1 MLPNSKTKRAI
12 KACQEFA
19 IGVSLF
25 VGGLTPAQ
33 EKPRQTP
40 SGKATSNEVIV
51 SYPDAKN
58 ILQLHRV
65 SADGGNARRITRGEH
80 NSLMPAWSPDGKKIV
95 YVQQSQQGMNLWL
108 STPSGEAAKPL
119 TKSGGNLIPSWL
131 PDSLHIVWTVM
142 TPGKDPSEDS
152 KLFIMNTETME
163 SRRLFTDPEQIR
175 FSNSMGVVSP
185 DGKLVAFVSDRTG
198 PSRIWVSKLDGSDAQ
213 PISPPAVEYHPK
225 LKLAIEQKVPT
236 WSPDG
241 KFIAHWEGVEM
252 NHLSRFTGINDATR
266 DALITASWNVWVV
279 GRDGAGKRKSG
290 RGDDPTWSP
299 DGKVT
304 RAFPDQKKGGPKIM
318 IERKSGAVELPV
330 IPDKTRRYGRFTWK
344 P

>member
-1 MLPNSKTKRAI
+1 MLRHTTNRVI
-12 KACQEFA
+12 KGCQAFA
-19 IGVSLF
+19 VGASLCL
-25 VGGLTPAQ
+25 GCLTMAHGEPQ
-33 EKPRQTP
+33 QT
-40 SGKATSNEVIV
+40 SRGKANSNEVII

-58 ILQLHRV
+58 ILQLYRV
-65 SADGGNARRITRGEH
+65 EEGGENRRKITNGGH
-80 NSLMPAWSPDGKKIV
+80 DCLMPAWSPDGKKIV
-95 YVQQSQQGMNLWL
+95 YVKQSKQGMNLWL
-108 STPSGEAAKPL
+108 STPGGEAAKPL
-119 TKSGGNLIPSWL
+119 TKSGGNIIPSWL

-142 TPGKDPSEDS
+142 TPAKDPSEDS
-152 KLFIMNTETME
+152 QLFIMNTETME
-163 SRRLFTDPEQIR
+163 SRRLFTAPEQIR

-213 PISPPAVEYHPK
+213 PISTPADEYHRK
-225 LKLAIEQKVPT
+225 LKLAIEQKVPA

-252 NHLSRFTGINDATR
+252 NHLSRFTGINDAAR
-266 DALITASWNVWVV
+266 DALITSSWNVWVV
-279 GRDGAGKRKSG
+279 GRDGSARRKFG

-299 DGKVT
+299 DGNLT

-318 IERKSGAVELPV
+318 IERKTGAVELPV